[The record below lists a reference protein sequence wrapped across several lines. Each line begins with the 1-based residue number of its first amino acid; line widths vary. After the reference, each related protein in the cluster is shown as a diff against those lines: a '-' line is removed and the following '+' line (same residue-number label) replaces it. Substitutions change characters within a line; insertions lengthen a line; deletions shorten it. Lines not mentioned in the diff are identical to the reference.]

1 MRNPT
6 ANHVGSGGS
15 DISLNV
21 RSSASCAALKTPVRD
36 NVRPIIIRTTTS
48 DQATDVHSCIQTSN
62 GIQTGRGVQGERLF
76 QQLAKLDSFK
86 QNREGEGEGIALIEG
101 MSASQQ
107 ALELRKARDDFTIS
121 VKR

>member
-1 MRNPT
+1 M
-6 ANHVGSGGS
+6 
-15 DISLNV
+15 
-21 RSSASCAALKTPVRD
+21 
-36 NVRPIIIRTTTS
+36 
-48 DQATDVHSCIQTSN
+48 HSCIQTSN
-62 GIQTGRGVQGERLF
+62 GAQTGKGVQGERLF

-86 QNREGEGEGIALIEG
+86 QNREGEGEGEGIALIEG